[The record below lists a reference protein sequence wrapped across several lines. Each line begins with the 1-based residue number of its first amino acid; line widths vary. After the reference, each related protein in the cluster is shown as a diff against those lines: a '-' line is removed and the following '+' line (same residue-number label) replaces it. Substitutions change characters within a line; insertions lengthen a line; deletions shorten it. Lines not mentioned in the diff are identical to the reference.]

1 MLHLLKQNILL
12 PLFIYFFGVI
22 VGVNPSLNFVLFS
35 LYDFK
40 NDGNQNMHI
49 Y

>member
-1 MLHLLKQNILL
+1 MLHLLKQKHFTT
-12 PLFIYFFGVI
+12 FIYLVWLSEEL
-22 VGVNPSLNFVLFS
+22 NLNFVLFS

-40 NDGNQNMHI
+40 NDVNQNMHI